1 MVPHGSSVYS
11 HHAVITFTNTP
22 FSEFLMT
29 SPDCSTMRP
38 QFDPI
43 LLNEPVPVNGRI
55 HKSVLDKP
63 GFGVEL
69 NRDCNL
75 KRPTATNHSGR
86 CCDNGNAHIF

>member
-1 MVPHGSSVYS
+1 M
-11 HHAVITFTNTP
+11 ITFTNTP

-43 LLNEPVPVNGRI
+43 LLNEPVPVNGDVDE
-55 HKSVLDKP
+55 SVLDKP
-63 GFGVEL
+63 GFSIEL

-75 KRPTATNHSGR
+75 KRPYSH
-86 CCDNGNAHIF
+86 